1 MHSANVRAMTVVQ
14 MEGAM
19 KRFRRTPWRFQQT
32 IETPMQHLDGFVSV
46 IASAHG
52 KLEKAVVTI
61 DQVVFDTDH
70 LNALVAD
77 GVSTPRLARDFSIAT
92 DDAQDIAPLLRAAF
106 ADWIDFLFV
115 PTPKPFV
122 IYADHDEYATFY
134 ANTKS
139 HLNRIVE
146 PLASRGYRLV
156 SDWTRDF

>member
-1 MHSANVRAMTVVQ
+1 MTIAQ
-14 MEGAM
+14 TQGAM

-32 IETPMQHLDGFVSV
+32 IETPMQDLDEFVSV

-52 KLEKAVVTI
+52 HIEEAIVTV

-70 LNALVAD
+70 LKALVTD
-77 GVSTPRLARDFSIAT
+77 GASTPGLARDFSIST
-92 DDAQDIAPLLRAAF
+92 DDAQEVEPLLRAAF
-106 ADWIDFLFV
+106 ADWIDFLFI

-139 HLNRIVE
+139 HLNQIIK
-146 PLASRGYRLV
+146 PLSSHGCKLV
-156 SDWTRDF
+156 RDWTRNF